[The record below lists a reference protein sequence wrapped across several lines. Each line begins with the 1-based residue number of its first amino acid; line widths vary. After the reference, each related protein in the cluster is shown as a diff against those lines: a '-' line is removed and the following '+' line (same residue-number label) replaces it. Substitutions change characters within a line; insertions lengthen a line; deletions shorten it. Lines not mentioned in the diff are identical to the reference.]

1 MRLIL
6 LAAAMMLADSN
17 GWRVADD
24 NSEALFNAILFLIAW
39 ATLFDVIHAFKRRG
53 EL

>member
-1 MRLIL
+1 MRLVL

-17 GWRVADD
+17 GWRVTDD
-24 NSEALFNAILFLIAW
+24 NSEALFDVILFLIAW
-39 ATLFDVIHAFKRRG
+39 AALFDVIHAFKRKG